1 MKRLLVAGGGIAG
14 FGLIKDLLK
23 HISADALHITLADP
37 QADFVF
43 KPILYEQLNGRIVSI
58 NRAAFFETHR
68 NQLTHVAQKVS
79 QVQALA
85 DQRLN
90 VTFDNEQTQT
100 FDMVVLALGAK
111 TNYFGVPGAPEHC
124 LPLLTQADMERFK
137 LSLDKKLTESAKT
150 QNPVSF
156 EIIGAGL
163 SGVELAFELRA
174 YLENDARKRYGQFPV
189 PAITMIEAMPTILP
203 GFSADE
209 QHAVLSRLY
218 DQHIKVLTNHQVKQV
233 TADAITVKLGEDVQ
247 DLPSQDPLWVAGVKA
262 NLPETF
268 FADMTVEK
276 YPGSD
281 RIKVTPFL
289 TIPDHANIYVIGDL
303 AGVEN
308 PETKRLYATTGQLSD
323 QQSAY
328 VAKRIRRELRKGA
341 LADNYPRFEADI
353 KGHFVSLGPGQAAM
367 TFDKAPGPLAGKTVI
382 NGLIANV
389 RLAYYGTKMKL
400 R

>member
-1 MKRLLVAGGGIAG
+1 
-14 FGLIKDLLK
+14 LK

-58 NRAAFFETHR
+58 NRAAFFQTHH
-68 NQLTHVAQKVS
+68 NQLTHVAQKVTH
-79 QVQALA
+79 VNALP
-85 DQRLN
+85 DQHMR

-137 LSLDKKLTESAKT
+137 LSLDSKLTESAKT
-150 QNPVSF
+150 QTPVSF

-174 YLENDARKRYGQFPV
+174 YLENDARKRYGQFPM
-189 PAITMIEAMPTILP
+189 PAITMIEAMSTILP

-209 QHAVLSRLY
+209 QHAVLTRLY
-218 DQHIKVLTNHQVKQV
+218 DHQIKVLINHQVKQV
-233 TADAITVKLGEDVQ
+233 TAEAITVKHGEETQ
-247 DLPSQDPLWVAGVKA
+247 DLPSHDPLWVAGVKA
-262 NLPETF
+262 NVPDDF
-268 FADMTVEK
+268 FVDMAVEK

-289 TIPDHANIYVIGDL
+289 TVPNYPTLYVIGDL

-328 VAKRIRRELRKGA
+328 VAKRIRRELRKGS
-341 LADNYPRFEADI
+341 LSDQYPKFVADI